1 MEFTVFAFSPIPDL
15 VTARHNFSLEDLSD
29 KDVAKVLYH
38 QRKQRTGHSE
48 VLTWDQQAIAS
59 ISFVQHKAGKI
70 TYGNY
75 VLGDYQEKELLLHF
89 LQAYAETLS
98 AVFWQ
103 AKAIQLP
110 LLKFR
115 LMKHHLYSE
124 DFAQALKSR
133 DRLLDLCDWFSQDD
147 NGHPSLDDI
156 AQRFSL
162 PGMQQHTIDTV
173 WKAYLQKDSL
183 GISCY
188 SDYQA
193 LNTYVLALKAFELEG
208 DVQPD
213 ESTQAQ
219 QSLREQLQIKGSTF
233 AAYWDNNA

>member
-1 MEFTVFAFSPIPDL
+1 
-15 VTARHNFSLEDLSD
+15 
-29 KDVAKVLYH
+29 
-38 QRKQRTGHSE
+38 
-48 VLTWDQQAIAS
+48 
-59 ISFVQHKAGKI
+59 VQHKAGET

-124 DFAQALKSR
+124 DFAQALKSNS
-133 DRLLDLCDWFSQDD
+133 RLLDLCDWFSQDN

-173 WKAYLQKDSL
+173 K
-183 GISCY
+183 
-188 SDYQA
+188 
-193 LNTYVLALKAFELEG
+193 
-208 DVQPD
+208 
-213 ESTQAQ
+213 
-219 QSLREQLQIKGSTF
+219 
-233 AAYWDNNA
+233 